1 MRPSVRTIRDL
12 RLGDLQLA
20 FWVVL
25 ASVFAVLVIA
35 CGNVANLLLAR
46 AAARREEMAVRSAL
60 GADRARLIRQTL
72 TESTVLGIAGG
83 TLGCGLAAVLLK
95 MFAPLAATIFPRF
108 AQARMDGRILLFT
121 SGISAVSVLL
131 FGLVP
136 AFSLPKNESLAES
149 RTTGNSRRRL
159 APILVSF
166 QVAGAL
172 IMLTA
177 AGLLLRTLWNIDNAP
192 LGMQTNGIIVAD
204 VLLGKQTYSTTLQ
217 CTAFF
222 DQLEQRA
229 GNLPGVE
236 TLGVAS
242 DVPLA
247 GGSGMISSS
256 EVRVEGQPQRSPGSD
271 FALNWRWV
279 TPGFFSAL
287 KIHTLEGRVF
297 REPDRESSDN
307 LIVLNRVLAEKLFPN
322 ERALDRRIQLDPKGP
337 WYAVIGVVDNV
348 KNYEP
353 TMPTE
358 PEYYLLRTYAADPGF
373 HVPPMFYH
381 YSVLVIRGN
390 LPVSMIAKEI
400 RAEVQSLS
408 SSAVVN
414 VSTMNERLN
423 HFTER
428 QRFNAI
434 LLSIFGGVSLL
445 LAAIGL
451 FGVISFLVAQRTRE
465 IGVRVALGASP
476 AGVLRLF
483 LGRAARWVF
492 AGAAAGLIGSY
503 FAAHLL
509 RGLLFGVPATDP
521 LTWLS
526 AFALLAIVA
535 FLAAWIPARR
545 AAKTDPIVAL
555 RYE

>member
-1 MRPSVRTIRDL
+1 
-12 RLGDLQLA
+12 
-20 FWVVL
+20 
-25 ASVFAVLVIA
+25 
-35 CGNVANLLLAR
+35 
-46 AAARREEMAVRSAL
+46 
-60 GADRARLIRQTL
+60 
-72 TESTVLGIAGG
+72 
-83 TLGCGLAAVLLK
+83 

-108 AQARMDGRILLFT
+108 AQARIDGRILLFT

-192 LGMQTNGIIVAD
+192 LGMQTNGVIVAD
-204 VLLGKQTYSTTLQ
+204 VLLGKQACSTTLQ

-229 GNLPGVE
+229 GNLPGVK
-236 TLGVAS
+236 TLGVAN

-307 LIVLNRVLAEKLFPN
+307 FIVLNRVLAEKLFPS
-322 ERALDRRIQLDPKGP
+322 EPALDRRIQLDPKGP
-337 WYAVIGVVDNV
+337 WYTVIGVVDNV

-358 PEYYLLRTYAADPGF
+358 PEYYLLRTHSADPGL

-400 RAEVQSLS
+400 RSEVQSLN
-408 SSAVVN
+408 SSAVRQCFD
-414 VSTMNERLN
+414 NERTVEPLYRAAAFQCDFAE
-423 HFTER
+423 HLRRR
-428 QRFNAI
+428 QPVVGRDWAVWRDFVPRRRSARARSVCAWRWG
-434 LLSIFGGVSLL
+434 LRRRASCACFWVGL
-445 LAAIGL
+445 LAGFSREPRLDSSGHTSQPICC
-451 FGVISFLVAQRTRE
+451 GVCSSACRQPIR
-465 IGVRVALGASP
+465 SP
-476 AGVLRLF
+476 GSPPSLCWRLS
-483 LGRAARWVF
+483 R
-492 AGAAAGLIGSY
+492 S
-503 FAAHLL
+503 
-509 RGLLFGVPATDP
+509 
-521 LTWLS
+521 
-526 AFALLAIVA
+526 
-535 FLAAWIPARR
+535 
-545 AAKTDPIVAL
+545 
-555 RYE
+555 